1 MLGRRWDKEAKLLQ
15 PGYRAPSIGII
26 AQLGSKWAARYA
38 SYCNSKIL
46 KVIRS
51 TGSLYR
57 RSLGHH
63 GQPVSRFNPPE
74 WNMGD
79 EANSENAMM
88 MLADSIVIRRE
99 GKTDPILDDEAEALL
114 TASFF
119 LWL

>member
-1 MLGRRWDKEAKLLQ
+1 L
-15 PGYRAPSIGII
+15 
-26 AQLGSKWAARYA
+26 
-38 SYCNSKIL
+38 NSKIL

>member
-1 MLGRRWDKEAKLLQ
+1 
-15 PGYRAPSIGII
+15 
-26 AQLGSKWAARYA
+26 
-38 SYCNSKIL
+38 
-46 KVIRS
+46 
-51 TGSLYR
+51 
-57 RSLGHH
+57 
-63 GQPVSRFNPPE
+63 
-74 WNMGD
+74 MGE